1 MVISALSDMGATLK
15 LALDTRYLLHV
26 NIIVALFQGEEGTKM
41 GTTQSVG
48 RSVGHQGS
56 RGRA

>member
-1 MVISALSDMGATLK
+1 MVILK
-15 LALDTRYLLHV
+15 LALDTRYLSHV
-26 NIIVALFQGEEGTKM
+26 NIIVALFQGKTGAYRNPVTKM